1 MPFEYDIFISYG
13 HLDDETSADDLKGW
27 VDLLVERLPAYM
39 KGPLGYTPKVWRDER
54 SLRGNDVLTGAIRE
68 GIERSLILVPVITPR
83 YVLSDWC
90 RRELEMFCS
99 SQSPAGAAETAF
111 RSRVFKVVKTPL
123 ILPHVRDKEPEQLRD
138 MVGYSFY
145 EMQDDM
151 PVEFSHEAEP
161 PSKDQRYWDT
171 LRRLAW
177 EITEMLGQLK
187 PDGKMPDALDRAP
200 VADAHAASA
209 PVANAPV
216 VNVPVVNTGSV
227 STPSASSPT
236 ATHAASSNGDGAK
249 PSKTVYL
256 AETTSDL
263 SDEREQVRDEL
274 RQRGYGVLPEKQQ
287 KLPLESCEAL
297 TAAVRSDL
305 ERCCL
310 SVHFVGAKYGLTTE
324 DDGRSVVQVQE
335 ELAAERRAAAHDFQ
349 RLLWTPREMPPEFLT
364 PEGELKDARQRAYV
378 RELPGRISEGSELL
392 RTSVEDLK
400 TLVVEK
406 LDPPKP
412 ITNTRPKPKE
422 KFKQIYLICED
433 SDSDLVWPIKE
444 YLFGENFEVI
454 TWLDNG
460 KGDDLMEYH
469 RKNLKECD
477 AALIY
482 FGGGDE
488 PWVRKNLDDLDK
500 AFGYGR
506 EDDWCASAVYV
517 GAPASTQKKQFLTR
531 MVPYVIR
538 NSADFK
544 PEDLRD
550 FVSDVRAAEGG
561 TQQ

>member
-13 HLDDETSADDLKGW
+13 HLDDETSADELKGW

-39 KGPLGYTPKVWRDER
+39 KGPLGYAPKVWRDER
-54 SLRGNDVLTGAIRE
+54 SLRGHHLVTGAIKE

-90 RRELEMFCS
+90 RKELAMFCA
-99 SQSPAGAAETAF
+99 SQSPAGAGAF

-151 PVEFSHEAEP
+151 PVEFSHEAAP
-161 PSKDQRYWDT
+161 PNKDQRYWDT

-200 VADAHAASA
+200 VTNTPVTSA
-209 PVANAPV
+209 PVVNAPVINAPV
-216 VNVPVVNTGSV
+216 VNTTTVSV
-227 STPSASSPT
+227 SSVSAPASTPDGSP
-236 ATHAASSNGDGAK
+236 NGDGAK

-297 TAAVRSDL
+297 AAAVRADL

-324 DDGRSVVQVQE
+324 DDERSVVRVQE

-349 RLLWTPREMPPEFLT
+349 RLLWTPREMPSEFLT
-364 PEGELKDARQRAYV
+364 PEGELKDARQRAYLK
-378 RELPGRISEGSELL
+378 ELPGRIGEGSELL

-400 TLVVEK
+400 TRAVEK

-412 ITNTRPKPKE
+412 PAPPRPKRQE
-422 KFKQIYLICED
+422 KFKQVYLICED
-433 SDSDLVWPIKE
+433 GDSDLVWPIKE
-444 YLFGENFEVI
+444 YLFGQNFEVI

-488 PWVRKNLDDLDK
+488 PWVRKNLEDLDK

-506 EDDWCASAVYV
+506 EGDWCASAVYV
-517 GAPASTQKKQFLTR
+517 GAPANTQKKQFLTR

-538 NSADFK
+538 NFTEFN

-550 FVSDVRAAEGG
+550 FVSDVRAADGG

>member
-13 HLDDETSADDLKGW
+13 HLDDETSTDDLKGW

-39 KGPLGYTPKVWRDER
+39 KGPLGYAPKVWRDER
-54 SLRGNDVLTGAIRE
+54 SLRGNDVLTGAIKE

-90 RRELEMFCS
+90 RRELAMFFA
-99 SQSPAGAAETAF
+99 SQSPSGAGEVAF

-187 PDGKMPDALDRAP
+187 PDGKMPDSLDRAP
-200 VADAHAASA
+200 ATTAHVASA
-209 PVANAPV
+209 AV
-216 VNVPVVNTGSV
+216 VNVPVVNTPAV
-227 STPSASSPT
+227 SASSVSST
-236 ATHAASSNGDGAK
+236 ASTQVVSSNGNGAS
-249 PSKTVYL
+249 PSKIVYL

-310 SVHFVGAKYGLTTE
+310 SVHFIGAKYGLPPE
-324 DDGRSVVQVQE
+324 DDERSVVRIQE
-335 ELAAERRAAAHDFQ
+335 ELAAERRAAAPDFQ

-364 PEGELKDARQRAYV
+364 PDGELKDARQRAYV
-378 RELPGRISEGSELL
+378 KELPGRISEGSELL
-392 RTSVEDLK
+392 RTSVEELK
-400 TLVVEK
+400 TRVVEK

-412 ITNTRPKPKE
+412 PAHARPKRQE

-482 FGGGDE
+482 FGWGDE

-538 NSADFK
+538 NFTEFK

>member
-39 KGPLGYTPKVWRDER
+39 RGPLGYTPKVWRDER
-54 SLRGNDVLTGAIRE
+54 SLRGNDVLTGAIKE

-90 RRELEMFCS
+90 RRELEMFCAS
-99 SQSPAGAAETAF
+99 RSPAGAGEAAF

-123 ILPHVRDKEPEQLRD
+123 LLPHVRDREPEQLRD

-151 PVEFSHEAEP
+151 PVEFSHEAGP

-177 EITEMLGQLK
+177 EMTEMLGQLK
-187 PDGKMPDALDRAP
+187 PDGKMPDTLDCAP
-200 VADAHAASA
+200 VTTAHVAS
-209 PVANAPV
+209 VPV
-216 VNVPVVNTGSV
+216 VNVPVVNTTAVSV
-227 STPSASSPT
+227 SSVSAPASTPAV
-236 ATHAASSNGDGAK
+236 SSNGAGAS

-297 TAAVRSDL
+297 TAAVRADL

-310 SVHFVGAKYGLTTE
+310 SVHFVGAKYGLPPE
-324 DDGRSVVQVQE
+324 DDERSVVRIQE
-335 ELAAERRAAAHDFQ
+335 ELAAERRAAAPDFQ
-349 RLLWTPREMPPEFLT
+349 RLLWTPWEMPPEFLT

-378 RELPGRISEGSELL
+378 KGLPGRISEGSELL
-392 RTSVEDLK
+392 RASVEDLK
-400 TLVVEK
+400 TRVVEK
-406 LDPPKP
+406 LDPPKSHAHA
-412 ITNTRPKPKE
+412 RPKRQE

-433 SDSDLVWPIKE
+433 DDSDLVWPIKE
-444 YLFGENFEVI
+444 YLFGQNFEVI

-482 FGGGDE
+482 FGWGDE

-517 GAPASTQKKQFLTR
+517 GAPANTQKKQFLTR

-538 NSADFK
+538 NFTGFN

-561 TQQ
+561 TQR